1 VISLIT
7 IDEIGSAIENM
18 VDEYAEEVIKKL
30 EEQLDQTSNEI
41 VRYISTH
48 APRSGGSRPF
58 ADSFVATSQGDG
70 INKVISIYSSTK
82 GKLTHLLEFGFTH
95 KSGKYVG
102 PRPFMRP
109 AFDTLTPKMIEDIK
123 SIIEKGGN

>member
-1 VISLIT
+1 MISLIT
-7 IDEIGSAIENM
+7 IDQIGSAIEDM

-30 EEQLDQTSNEI
+30 EDRLDKTANNI
-41 VRYISTH
+41 VEYISRN
-48 APRSGGSRPF
+48 APRSGSTKPF
-58 ADSFVATSQGDG
+58 ADSFVATPQGEG
-70 INKVISIYSSTK
+70 INKVISIYSNTK

-123 SIIEKGGN
+123 SIIEKGDT